1 MITAVQAR
9 NAKPKEKA
17 YKLNDGKGLF
27 LHIATSGKKTWRYR
41 YELPPGKESTF
52 VIGKYPVLSL
62 EEARVERAALHE
74 KILPVV

>member
-1 MITAVQAR
+1 MAV
-9 NAKPKEKA
+9 N
-17 YKLNDGKGLF
+17 
-27 LHIATSGKKTWRYR
+27 GKKIWRYR
-41 YELPPGKESTF
+41 YELSPGTESTF